1 MSFKKVAMSF
11 KKADM
16 SFKKVAMSFK
26 KADMSLKK
34 VCYEPQEGLL

>member
-1 MSFKKVAMSF
+1 
-11 KKADM
+11 M